1 MKRHGGLLVDE
12 MKLSAHLDMKSST
25 HIQGFVDL
33 RQFTNLSA
41 KHTKTDH
48 GLVVM
53 FQPLV
58 GSWAQMVRIFVQL
71 NFYFKLWS
79 HNHVCHVLK
88 FSAGVF
94 ASSRN
99 LKSRMLTKIG
109 LEATV
114 PCE

>member
-53 FQPLV
+53 FQP
-58 GSWAQMVRIFVQL
+58 W
-71 NFYFKLWS
+71 
-79 HNHVCHVLK
+79 
-88 FSAGVF
+88 
-94 ASSRN
+94 
-99 LKSRMLTKIG
+99 
-109 LEATV
+109 
-114 PCE
+114 